1 LTTSHLNYIVVV
13 DYTRSTIRSAV
24 SKRKV
29 SNPLALAVMA
39 LLYERPMHPYEM
51 VTTMRERGKHESV
64 RLRYSSLYS
73 VVEALEREGL
83 ILPLETVR
91 EGRRPER
98 TIYGLTEEGRVEF
111 LSWLRELVREPVK
124 EYTQFAAGLTF
135 LAALP
140 PEEASALLDERVRR
154 LEEEVEGMRSLLD
167 TVMEQGLPRLFLIE
181 SEHEL
186 VLREA
191 ELRWVRELVREIRAG
206 TLGGMAGWEGFHVD
220 RDATDTGTSRK
231 EESGV

>member
-1 LTTSHLNYIVVV
+1 M
-13 DYTRSTIRSAV
+13 A

-51 VTTMRERGKHESV
+51 VSVMRERGKHESV

-73 VVEALEREGL
+73 VVEALVRDGL
-83 ILPLETVR
+83 ISPRETVR

-98 TIYGLTEEGRVEF
+98 TVYELTDAGRVEF
-111 LSWLRELVREPVK
+111 LGWLRELLSVPAK
-124 EYTQFAAGLTF
+124 EYTQFAAGLSF
-135 LAALP
+135 LPALP
-140 PEEASALLDERVRR
+140 PDEATELLDGRVRR
-154 LEEEVEGMRSLLD
+154 LEEEVGEMRSVLD
-167 TVMEQGLPRLFLIE
+167 SVMVEGLPRLFLIE

-186 VLREA
+186 ILREA
-191 ELRWVRELVREIRAG
+191 ELRWVRELVRDISDG
-206 TLGGMAGWEGFHVD
+206 TLGGMAEWEGFHAD
-220 RDATDTGTSRK
+220 RDAEETRK

>member
-1 LTTSHLNYIVVV
+1 M
-13 DYTRSTIRSAV
+13 A

-51 VTTMRERGKHESV
+51 VSVMRERGKHESV
-64 RLRYSSLYS
+64 RLKYSSLYS
-73 VVEALEREGL
+73 VVEALVREGF
-83 ILPLETVR
+83 ISPRETVR

-98 TIYGLTEEGRVEF
+98 TVYDLTEAGRVEF
-111 LSWLRELVREPVK
+111 LSWLRELLSVPAK

-135 LAALP
+135 LPALP
-140 PEEASALLDERVRR
+140 PDEAAELLDGRVRS
-154 LEEEVEGMRSLLD
+154 LEEEVREMRSVLD
-167 TVMEQGLPRLFLIE
+167 SVMEEGLPRLFLIE

-186 VLREA
+186 TLREA
-191 ELRWVRELVREIRAG
+191 ELRWVRELVSDISDG
-206 TLGGMAGWEGFHVD
+206 TLGGMAEWEGFHAD
-220 RDATDTGTSRK
+220 RDAEETRK

>member
-1 LTTSHLNYIVVV
+1 M
-13 DYTRSTIRSAV
+13 A

-51 VTTMRERGKHESV
+51 VSLMRERAKHESI

-73 VVEALEREGL
+73 VVESMQREGL

-91 EGRRPER
+91 EGRRPEK
-98 TIYGLTEEGRVEF
+98 TVYGLTDEGRVEF
-111 LSWLRELVREPVK
+111 LSWLRELLSEPVK

-135 LAALP
+135 LAGLP
-140 PEEASALLDERVRR
+140 PAEAAALLEERVRR
-154 LEEEVEGMRSLLD
+154 LESEVGEMRVHLD
-167 TVMEQGLPRLFLIE
+167 EATEQGLPRLFLVE
-181 SEHEL
+181 AEHEL

-191 ELRWVRELVREIRAG
+191 ELGWVRELVGEIRDG
-206 TLGGMAGWEGFHVD
+206 TLGGIDQWEAVHAGEGET
-220 RDATDTGTSRK
+220 R
-231 EESGV
+231 

>member
-1 LTTSHLNYIVVV
+1 MAS
-13 DYTRSTIRSAV
+13 D
-24 SKRKV
+24 RKV

-51 VTTMRERGKHESV
+51 ISLMRERGKHESV
-64 RLRYSSLYS
+64 RFRYSSLYS

-98 TIYGLTEEGRVEF
+98 TVYGLTEAGRVEF
-111 LSWLRELVREPVK
+111 LSWLRELLSEPVK

-135 LAALP
+135 LPALP
-140 PEEASALLDERVRR
+140 PVEAVTLLEERVRR
-154 LEEEVEGMRSLLD
+154 LESEVEEMRSRLD
-167 TVMEQGLPRLFLIE
+167 AVMEQGLSRVFLVE

-191 ELRWVRELVREIRAG
+191 ELSWVRELVGEIRDG
-206 TLGGMAGWEGFHVD
+206 TLGGMTQWEAFHSDAERSKKEAG
-220 RDATDTGTSRK
+220 A
-231 EESGV
+231 